1 MERPNVFA
9 GGTLERAVRQRADAR
24 WIESARAAPDA
35 RFVVGRES
43 RFLVAGDDPPRP
55 AFLDAAQAGALR
67 AAGAF
72 CVFLGLDCGAARFA
86 LDVSGDDG
94 LAEAAVAQAP
104 GARFESLRGVAGL
117 MAAPEAALL
126 AYASGLLYWH
136 ARHRFCG
143 VCGAPT
149 EPRSGGHLRRC
160 ANPDCAADHF
170 PRTDPAVIMLVTDGA
185 RCLLGRQRRWPEGL
199 YSTLAGFV
207 EPGESLE
214 EAVRREVREEA
225 GVRVGAVRYHSSQP
239 WPFPGSIMLGFVA
252 RAETTEIAIDGD
264 ELEDA
269 RWFTREAL
277 REAGREVRLP
287 NSYSIARRL
296 VEDWLAGR
304 ED

>member
-1 MERPNVFA
+1 M
-9 GGTLERAVRQRADAR
+9 
-24 WIESARAAPDA
+24 IESALAAPDA
-35 RFVVGRES
+35 RFVVCHEG
-43 RFLVAGDDPPRP
+43 RFLVAGDEPPTP
-55 AFLDAAQAGALR
+55 AFLDPAQAAALR

-72 CVFLGLDCGAARFA
+72 CAFLGLDQEAARFA
-86 LDVSGDDG
+86 LDTSGDAR
-94 LAEAAVAQAP
+94 LAEAAAAQAP
-104 GARFESLRGVAGL
+104 GARFESLRGVAGR
-117 MAAPEAALL
+117 MAAAEAALL

-149 EPRSGGHLRRC
+149 EARAGGHQRLC
-160 ANPDCAADHF
+160 TNPACAAEHF

-239 WPFPGSIMLGFVA
+239 WPFPGSVMLGFVA
-252 RAETTEIAIDGD
+252 RAETTTIAVDGD

-277 REAGREVRLP
+277 LRAAAAQEIRLP
-287 NSYSIARRL
+287 NPYSIARRL

-304 ED
+304 ND